1 MKMKYRR
8 IIWKRVINVRMC
20 FEFLIDVVGMV
31 VGIVVDNIG
40 RVEFSGLLNL

>member
-1 MKMKYRR
+1 MKMEYRR
-8 IIWKRVINVRMC
+8 IVYKRVTNVRMR
-20 FEFLIDVVGMV
+20 FEFIIDVVGMV